1 MIGKEIFCF
10 PWMYPRM
17 LMDIVAKTG
26 YFSYVEELKKAGG
39 IVIAPASHRGILEE
53 ITDEIIEAP
62 SLRLKVDMN
71 RFNRCTDEYSNN
83 RG

>member
-1 MIGKEIFCF
+1 M
-10 PWMYPRM
+10 
-17 LMDIVAKTG
+17 
-26 YFSYVEELKKAGG
+26 
-39 IVIAPASHRGILEE
+39 IAPASHRGILEE